1 MRSQTIEAPEV
12 MNWNTFLRRL
22 RSDLAMR
29 RISSGLDYLEQ
40 NQEAVEVLDS
50 TTPQGAA
57 SLGVV
62 ARWVD
67 SGYAGPATVRN
78 ILERFPKDSR
88 SHLPLADYLQLRISE
103 ALVAMAEEEA
113 EEAIRHLDFILS
125 TGEEAGDKELLA
137 IAYFWKARCR
147 RYQAEYDQ
155 ALECVTKGCALA
167 RELGYEPLAALMQ
180 VLESWLYF
188 QKGKYKESIRVLQEA
203 EQVLGATDDYITLGN
218 IHSAYGR
225 LARREGRY
233 EPAIAHF
240 EEAIEAYRKRDPRHR
255 NYARTLANI
264 ATVKR
269 LIALQIRRQLDD
281 ALTRRRKEG
290 PKNPGSAIKG
300 GAASTEASYRRR
312 FEELRQEALAALGE
326 AALIYHSLPHHRGSG
341 TVRIDRGY
349 LYLDGGELEQAEIE
363 AGEAYELGH
372 QKQDYILMSRARILQ
387 CMVEHAKLD
396 EGIEEGSN
404 PGRHAQLAR
413 DYAREAV
420 EAAKHTQNRW
430 LLARAYTWEGLTHC
444 NPFFNARDLASQ
456 SCSQASALLKPDD
469 YDYLWDE
476 LQMLK
481 AKLLV
486 GGSIDATLRAWSQG
500 VVGEKTFRQISD
512 EFAEIIIPKV
522 WEAED
527 RKIARVASRLSISPK
542 KVRRILQKVGL
553 LKGRP
558 AAE

>member
-1 MRSQTIEAPEV
+1 MRSQTIEPPEV

-40 NQEAVEVLDS
+40 NQEAVEALDS

>member
-12 MNWNTFLRRL
+12 MNWNAFLDRL

-40 NQEAVEVLDS
+40 NQEAVEALDS

-290 PKNPGSAIKG
+290 PKNAGNAIKG

-312 FEELRQEALAALGE
+312 FEELRQEALASLGE

>member
-40 NQEAVEVLDS
+40 NQEAVEALDS

>member
-40 NQEAVEVLDS
+40 NQEAVEALDS

-225 LARREGRY
+225 LARRERRY